1 MAAELLD
8 AFAGGESA
16 PYAFGAE
23 DLRDLLLIQRRAL
36 AALHAKRTRQIRAL
50 AEALDR
56 ERAARE
62 RLERESRHPFRK
74 LLGMLRKTENR
85 K

>member
-1 MAAELLD
+1 MKVKS
-8 AFAGGESA
+8 ES
-16 PYAFGAE
+16 E
-23 DLRDLLLIQRRAL
+23 RRAL

-50 AEALDR
+50 AEELDR

-74 LLGMLRKTENR
+74 LFGTLWKTEKR